1 MRIQRKILLFVFI
14 SIFLHLST
22 AQKLSTSF
30 LTTTPSDSIK
40 IDYLSSNEICLTDSV
55 VNYGK
60 LLLNTPYHHGSG
72 GSTSFDCSGFTSY
85 VYRNFGYNLGRSS
98 KDQAQQFDSVKRD
111 QLKTGDLVYFSGR
124 RRSHHVGHVGIVVA
138 ANQDGNFEFI
148 HASVGN
154 GVIISKSDEDYYK
167 KRFIKANRVIYD
179 NHMLAVAPNV
189 MLQKTIVSDTKI
201 APIAQTIATRETKK
215 IIPAEFHRVKSG
227 ETLTSISLKFGISIA
242 ELKRKNNIKG
252 STINPKQRLKIKDE
266 DSITISERVQLAEN
280 KPVETTKAFTIAL
293 REENGIT
300 NASMASIATHLVK
313 AGETLFSISNLYHIT
328 IDQLIRWN
336 NIDKNI
342 IKPGQNLTVNPTTE
356 TARKLVAD
364 QPKPLITKEIVQKT
378 TLHKDKVISGK
389 PANSE
394 QNKVTEVKNE
404 EITKSLTYEVKK
416 GESLYDIAKD
426 NNMTIDELKK
436 INKLDG
442 NKIKPDQKL
451 NLTAQWE
458 SSEKKSVKNPD
469 HKFTHKVHSG
479 ESYYSIAK
487 KYGCKIDDL
496 KEWNHK
502 SDNKVKIGDKL
513 IIHSNNR

>member
-1 MRIQRKILLFVFI
+1 MRIQKQLLLFVFI
-14 SIFLHLST
+14 SFFLHLST

-30 LTTTPSDSIK
+30 RTTSPSDSTK
-40 IDYLSSNEICLTDSV
+40 IDYLSSNQISLTDSV

-60 LLLNTPYHHGSG
+60 LLLNTPYHHGSA
-72 GSTSFDCSGFTSY
+72 GSSSFDCSGFTSY

-98 KDQAQQFDSVKRD
+98 EDQAQQFDSVKRD
-111 QLKTGDLVYFSGR
+111 QIKTGDLVYFSGR
-124 RRSHHVGHVGIVVA
+124 RRSHRVGHVGIVVA
-138 ANQDGNFEFI
+138 AKQDGNFEFI

-189 MLQKTIVSDTKI
+189 MSQKTIAEDSKI
-201 APIAQTIATRETKK
+201 APVSQTTTTRETKK

-227 ETLTSISLKFGISIA
+227 ETLTSISHKFGISIA

-252 STINPKQRLKIKDE
+252 SKINPKQRLKIKDE
-266 DSITISERVQLAEN
+266 DSITVVEQVLLAEN
-280 KPVETTKAFTIAL
+280 KPVETPKASTIAL
-293 REENGIT
+293 REDNVVT

-342 IKPGQNLTVNPTTE
+342 IKPGQNLTVNPASE
-356 TARKLVAD
+356 TAKQLVAE
-364 QPKPLITKEIVQKT
+364 QPKPVVTNELVQKT
-378 TLHKDKVISGK
+378 TLHKDKVTSGE

-394 QNKVTEVKNE
+394 GIKVTEVKKE

-416 GESLYDIAKD
+416 GESLFSIAKV
-426 NNMTIDELKK
+426 NNLSVDELKK
-436 INKLDG
+436 INKLDD
-442 NKIKPDQKL
+442 NKIKPGQKL
-451 NLTAQWE
+451 NLTVQ
-458 SSEKKSVKNPD
+458 SGNSEKKSTKDQV

-487 KYGCKIDDL
+487 KYGCKVEDL
-496 KEWNHK
+496 KGWNNK
-502 SDNKVKIGDKL
+502 SGNKVKIGDKL
-513 IIHSNNR
+513 IIHSENR